1 MTPLYHIPN
10 KWWHI
15 HKKLC
20 TKQGEKKIQNI
31 CHLQAKWKREKTR
44 IRVYYNTQAS
54 SISIVYDMHSEA
66 LWTCERVANMNQR
79 RNGEKNSRTAT
90 TATTTEQKTAERLG
104 VHWTFGMMRSSQIYI
119 YRTHVVHV
127 LFCISSIRHGDM
139 MMLYLY
145 ANAFCFFQL
154 YLLYWEVQKNIG
166 YLWLVLCAVIV
177 VRLMPQQIDKH
188 VNYFV

>member
-1 MTPLYHIPN
+1 MHEARR
-10 KWWHI
+10 
-15 HKKLC
+15 KKN
-20 TKQGEKKIQNI
+20 TKYMPFTGKMKTG
-31 CHLQAKWKREKTR
+31 KKTR

-119 YRTHVVHV
+119 YIVHTSFMFCSVLVVYGMEIWWCYIYRQMHSASSN
-127 LFCISSIRHGDM
+127 CIFYIEWSRRILATCD
-139 MMLYLY
+139 
-145 ANAFCFFQL
+145 
-154 YLLYWEVQKNIG
+154 
-166 YLWLVLCAVIV
+166 
-177 VRLMPQQIDKH
+177 
-188 VNYFV
+188 